1 MAADK
6 DSGQQLRSSLTSR
19 CLEASSLRDIN
30 ISLVRMLRKCMS
42 LSRVARFTVAPFVDW
57 REHFE
62 RGFHQNDRAWG
73 DFSACRTDQ
82 HDELVGLAVI
92 RDAVRSDGLPQ
103 VLVNVV
109 I

>member
-1 MAADK
+1 MAADE
-6 DSGQQLRSSLTSR
+6 DSGQQLRFSLTSR

-62 RGFHQNDRAWG
+62 RELHQNDQTMS
-73 DFSACRTDQ
+73 FIACCTDQ
-82 HDELVGLAVI
+82 HNELVGLGVI
-92 RDAVRSDGLPQ
+92 
-103 VLVNVV
+103 
-109 I
+109 